1 MPEIPANPPTA
12 MAHMASKMPRE
23 SHALFLVIDGRVE
36 NPEFV
41 VWDRDSFTEELWKW
55 KRRAVR
61 VAGHHVEF
69 WAKHGQHFSR
79 FNPNAV

>member
-1 MPEIPANPPTA
+1 MPDRRANPPTA
-12 MAHMASKMPRE
+12 MSHMASKMPRE

-55 KRRAVR
+55 KRKGVR
-61 VAGHHVEF
+61 VSGRNVEF
-69 WAKHGQHFSR
+69 WAKRGQQYFR

>member
-1 MPEIPANPPTA
+1 
-12 MAHMASKMPRE
+12 
-23 SHALFLVIDGRVE
+23 LFLVIDGRVE

-55 KRRAVR
+55 KRKEVR
-61 VAGHHVEF
+61 VSGRNVEF
-69 WAKHGQHFSR
+69 WAKHGQEYFR

>member
-41 VWDRDSFTEELWKW
+41 VWDRDSYAEELWKW
-55 KRRAVR
+55 KRREVR
-61 VAGHHVEF
+61 VSGRHVEF

>member
-12 MAHMASKMPRE
+12 MSNMASKMPRE

-41 VWDRDSFTEELWKW
+41 VWDKDSFTEELWKW
-55 KRRAVR
+55 KRKAVR
-61 VAGHHVEF
+61 VSGRHVEF
-69 WAKHGQHFSR
+69 WAKHGQSFCR

>member
-1 MPEIPANPPTA
+1 
-12 MAHMASKMPRE
+12 MAAKMPRR

-41 VWDRDSFTEELWKW
+41 VHDLESYREELWKW
-55 KRRAVR
+55 KRKAVR
-61 VAGHHVEF
+61 VDGRHVEF
-69 WAKHGQHFSR
+69 WCKHDASFYR